1 MRLLRVKWGKLLIEV
16 PTEII
21 LCVLFKALLMLHKLN
36 V

>member
-1 MRLLRVKWGKLLIEV
+1 MRLLRVKWGKMLVEV

-21 LCVLFKALLMLHKLN
+21 LCVLLKAFLMLHKLN